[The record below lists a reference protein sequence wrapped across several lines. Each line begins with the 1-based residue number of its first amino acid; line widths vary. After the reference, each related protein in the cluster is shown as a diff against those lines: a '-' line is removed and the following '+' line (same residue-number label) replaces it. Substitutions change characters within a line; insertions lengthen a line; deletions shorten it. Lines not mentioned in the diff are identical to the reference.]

1 MTLVQFY
8 TFNIYKNSFSEI
20 CADIQIRT
28 ERWGNENS
36 YSIGTCVAK
45 EQYSDNSD
53 YTEECCLVPGN
64 YTMDCKCSFGDGWH
78 GGYLEINE
86 VRYCEDFSSGH
97 KQTVTV
103 EWGS

>member
-1 MTLVQFY
+1 MIHSNKKSVLFL
-8 TFNIYKNSFSEI
+8 EI

-28 ERWGNENS
+28 ERWGYENS

-45 EQYSDNSD
+45 EQYSSNSD
-53 YTEECCLVPGN
+53 YAEECCLVPGN
-64 YTMDCKCSFGDGWH
+64 YTMDCKCSYGDGWH
-78 GGYLEINE
+78 GGYLEING
-86 VRYCEDFSSGH
+86 VRYCDDFSSGH